1 MDRRATLNAPPE
13 RVWPWLLQ
21 LGKGRAGW
29 YLSRRLERVVPRAN
43 RALREIDPRFQE
55 VAVGDRVA
63 DYGRD
68 GWFEA
73 RVVDPPHTL
82 VWWSER
88 GQDLHLTWALV
99 IEASGPETQRALRPA
114 ADQPP
119 HRQAGAGDRRVG
131 GRVVRSLHGPDHDR
145 GPQGTHRVRS
155 APARL
160 AAQPGAD
167 VIQEVGHLLGRARTR
182 ACARLSVRRLAPG
195 VGKVL
200 GQSGGGVGE
209 DLADAVLG
217 GDVSELL
224 VGRSRSPRF
233 LAGGAGRLLGCS
245 PSPFPGLARGGEL
258 ALDVLEPG
266 IEVGIALGAG
276 CTRWTRT
283 R

>member
-1 MDRRATLNAPPE
+1 MVDVRAMVEGPRSLPGDDLIPEAGVVMDRRATLNAPLE

-99 IEASGPETQRALRPA
+99 IEASGPEPA
-114 ADQPP
+114 SFTSGCGSTA
-119 HRQAGAGDRRVG
+119 ASAG
-131 GRVVRSLHGPDHDR
+131 GRRRS
-145 GPQGTHRVRS
+145 S
-155 APARL
+155 
-160 AAQPGAD
+160 
-167 VIQEVGHLLGRARTR
+167 
-182 ACARLSVRRLAPG
+182 
-195 VGKVL
+195 
-200 GQSGGGVGE
+200 SGGP
-209 DLADAVLG
+209 G
-217 GDVSELL
+217 GSIAS
-224 VGRSRSPRF
+224 RSRS
-233 LAGGAGRLLGCS
+233 
-245 PSPFPGLARGGEL
+245 
-258 ALDVLEPG
+258 
-266 IEVGIALGAG
+266 
-276 CTRWTRT
+276 
-283 R
+283 